1 MSDYV
6 LVEKVEGV
14 EGELFDGGFGEASE
28 FFRDLGEVC
37 GMVEVL
43 K

>member
-14 EGELFDGGFGEASE
+14 EGELFDGGFGEAIQ
-28 FFRDLGEVC
+28 FFRDLGEVG